1 MGLHYTH
8 QNWLLHNVRNKTLVD
23 HAGTPWPSHPSLKR
37 KRSDADVQVS
47 TRCPMHSPLLAAHL
61 TGPNQGSNSQRT
73 QIGDPNALT
82 AILAILKKRKTQLG
96 MANGMAGIDS

>member
-1 MGLHYTH
+1 M
-8 QNWLLHNVRNKTLVD
+8 R
-23 HAGTPWPSHPSLKR
+23 R
-37 KRSDADVQVS
+37 
-47 TRCPMHSPLLAAHL
+47 PLLAAHL
-61 TGPNQGSNSQRT
+61 TGPNQDSNSQRT

>member
-1 MGLHYTH
+1 M
-8 QNWLLHNVRNKTLVD
+8 R
-23 HAGTPWPSHPSLKR
+23 R
-37 KRSDADVQVS
+37 
-47 TRCPMHSPLLAAHL
+47 PLLAAHL

-96 MANGMAGIDS
+96 MANGMAGIDSRKESIRARGYDAGATSFEDPHD